1 MTAELHRDTDLRLTE
16 PMLPDYI
23 SEDLERLAAHE
34 EKFKPVEDPY
44 TRKYYFLR
52 TTRRGF
58 TERVPM
64 SWSDM
69 KSIAETK
76 PHALAH
82 YYQDDGTPAN
92 KREILA
98 GEKTQRSGGLT
109 AGWYFLM
116 CCCVLVVMAAVYR
129 ADANEE
135 RENRERAEQV
145 WKSFSNSEQ
154 YSQYQ
159 RWTSNY
165 YVYENEDGSPRIVPA
180 D

>member
-44 TRKYYFLR
+44 TRNYYFLR

-69 KSIAETK
+69 KSIAET
-76 PHALAH
+76 
-82 YYQDDGTPAN
+82 
-92 KREILA
+92 
-98 GEKTQRSGGLT
+98 EKTQRSGGLT